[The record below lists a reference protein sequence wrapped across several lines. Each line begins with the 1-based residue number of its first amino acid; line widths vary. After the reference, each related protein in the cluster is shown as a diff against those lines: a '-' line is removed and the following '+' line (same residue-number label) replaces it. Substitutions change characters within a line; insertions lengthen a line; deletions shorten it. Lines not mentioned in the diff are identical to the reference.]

1 MLARGRLAEVMV
13 EGKHTVNF
21 GAREIEG
28 RRDHGNGR
36 LRHIAKRSLQGVEDD
51 KCCAR
56 DRRMLGDD
64 LGSSRF
70 IPWFIS
76 GYHCSPQSEAYFRLM
91 RLRFGGDINK
101 ALPWSDCVNRL
112 IGKRDRV
119 I

>member
-1 MLARGRLAEVMV
+1 MPARGRRAEVMV

-28 RRDHGNGR
+28 GRDHGNGR
-36 LRHIAKRSLQGVEDD
+36 LRHIAERFLKGVEDD
-51 KCCAR
+51 QCCAL
-56 DRRMLGDD
+56 DLRMLGDN

-76 GYHCSPQSEAYFRLM
+76 GYHCSPQSEAYALFM

-112 IGKRDRV
+112 IGKQDRV